1 MEKLEDLERR
11 VPIVSD
17 KTLINLVNGIQVN
30 YDLIRYQKQQGFF
43 GRLFD
48 QLAGK
53 DVGRRLLLD
62 GNLIE
67 GQQSLY
73 DWVMDLTNSLKVSQ
87 VALEITQTSL
97 LEARNAIRKQKEA
110 SRDQKQDIGILND
123 RLNELRY
130 KIENKIDQIEGR
142 IQLLEVSVEA
152 QKDFERIVT
161 AWEAKRTYRDFPWM
175 IQVFMLAKEVFS
187 SSVAIYELRTQDTL
201 TYRHQLVNRIL
212 ATSEI
217 TDAKFFSL
225 SDLLDSAWQQ
235 ASSRN
240 DLELSLGLLETHTLP
255 YSRRQS
261 LPLLFT
267 VATTLEL
274 ATLDEEIRPSQPGRC
289 AVELCRAQIQEIDY
303 TTTTHDFITQVT
315 HESANDSLFS
325 IANYEKIS
333 NGSDS
338 KTT

>member
-1 MEKLEDLERR
+1 
-11 VPIVSD
+11 
-17 KTLINLVNGIQVN
+17 
-30 YDLIRYQKQQGFF
+30 
-43 GRLFD
+43 
-48 QLAGK
+48 
-53 DVGRRLLLD
+53 
-62 GNLIE
+62 
-67 GQQSLY
+67 
-73 DWVMDLTNSLKVSQ
+73 MDLTDSLRISQ

-97 LEARNAIRKQKEA
+97 LEARNAIRKQKEV
-110 SRDQKQDIGILND
+110 SGGHRHDINVLDEKLNSISH
-123 RLNELRY
+123 R
-130 KIENKIDQIEGR
+130 IENKIDQIEDR
-142 IQLLEVSVEA
+142 VRLLELSVEA
-152 QKDFERIVT
+152 QRDFERIVT
-161 AWEAKRTYRDFPWM
+161 TWEAKRTYRDLPWM
-175 IQVFMLAKEVFS
+175 IQVVMLVKEVFS

-217 TDAKFFSL
+217 TNTKFFSL

-235 ASSRN
+235 VSSRN

-255 YSRRQS
+255 YSRKQS

-333 NGSDS
+333 DRSD
-338 KTT
+338 